1 MHSSVHHFSRQN
13 RGNLSSSFVKHKRA
27 VDSTLL
33 IYSYTTPIP
42 RNKRK
47 KRHQKTLHL
56 RPTAEAIRWSLR
68 GYPWQGKN
76 HQHFKV
82 AAPCVPRCHLL
93 REAVVGRMTRQ
104 QDAVQDALFLC
115 CRASN

>member
-1 MHSSVHHFSRQN
+1 MRESPQLFR
-13 RGNLSSSFVKHKRA
+13 HKRA
-27 VDSTLL
+27 VDSTQL
-33 IYSYTTPIP
+33 IYSYPTPIP
-42 RNKRK
+42 RKQK
-47 KRHQKTLHL
+47 EKRHQKTLHL

-93 REAVVGRMTRQ
+93 REAVGRMTRQ